1 MGSRLAGAPVDVQCH
16 FNMTPVIRFLVIV
29 REAFE
34 VAQFLRS
41 ARSTVRKPAKFA
53 FLFFGIPRREIGYN
67 FLETWVAAQRIP
79 VRVQFQVTVA

>member
-1 MGSRLAGAPVDVQCH
+1 MEMGSRLAGAHVDVQCH
-16 FNMTPVIRFLVIV
+16 FNMTPVIRFLVIT

-41 ARSTVRKPAKFA
+41 VRSTVRKAGQVR
-53 FLFFGIPRREIGYN
+53 FLFLGIPRREIGYN

-79 VRVQFQVTVA
+79 VRV